1 MLAAAVAL
9 LAVVPA
15 TVYAQADGSADQGL
29 PSTAGTATAPD
40 AGTVDSAGMDESV
53 GTVDSAG
60 TVDSTVGT
68 VDSARATDAAA
79 AGAPALACTLSALR
93 IMTAELN
100 GVRFTCRVAG
110 ASPADTS
117 FFVRATRTSV
127 DPQLAAILRAF
138 TCTGS
143 LAAGVGECTGGFV
156 DRAGRPLGELS
167 ITATLQPS
175 GTVLGP
181 VALGLPPATPS
192 GAPAVNPAPLR
203 PTAPT
208 APLQFFPLPEP

>member
-1 MLAAAVAL
+1 MVRDSGRLKRLTLAAAVAL
-9 LAVVPA
+9 LAVFPA
-15 TVYAQADGSADQGL
+15 VAYAQADGDDQSQ
-29 PSTAGTATAPD
+29 PSIVDTETAVDTAGTIDSAV
-40 AGTVDSAGMDESV
+40 TVDAAVAGP
-53 GTVDSAG
+53 
-60 TVDSTVGT
+60 
-68 VDSARATDAAA
+68 
-79 AGAPALACTLSALR
+79 PALECTVSALR

-117 FFVRATRTSV
+117 FIARATRTSV

-156 DRAGRPLGELS
+156 DRSSRPLGELS

-181 VALGLPPATPS
+181 VALGPPSSTPS

>member
-1 MLAAAVAL
+1 MPNTRTSRAATAFWRLLLAAAVAL
-9 LAVVPA
+9 LAVFPA
-15 TVYAQADGSADQGL
+15 VVHAQAEGTDDQDQ
-29 PSTAGTATAPD
+29 PSIVDTATAVD
-40 AGTVDSAGMDESV
+40 TVPA
-53 GTVDSAG
+53 VDSAG
-60 TVDSTVGT
+60 TVDSAVTV
-68 VDSARATDAAA
+68 DAAA
-79 AGAPALACTLSALR
+79 AGAPALECTVSALR

-110 ASPADTS
+110 ASAADTS
-117 FFVRATRTSV
+117 FIVRATRTSV

-143 LAAGVGECTGGFV
+143 LAAGMGECTGGFV
-156 DRAGRPLGELS
+156 DRANRPLGELS
-167 ITATLQPS
+167 ITATLQPG

-181 VALGLPPATPS
+181 VTLGPPPGNPS